1 VELEQWLGKDNI
13 IGMDI
18 WKKKYQH
25 DDETLEQWFD
35 RVSNGNKEIKQLIID
50 KKFLFGGRILA
61 NRGLQKEGRN
71 VSLSNCYVIK
81 PPEDNIESIFKTCGK
96 LARTFSYS
104 GGCGIDI
111 SNLRPKNAI
120 VNNAAK
126 FTTGSVSF
134 MDLFSK
140 VTETIGQ
147 NGRRG
152 ALMISISC
160 NHPDLE
166 DFINIKRDL
175 SKVTSANISVRFTD
189 DFMKAVENN
198 ENYTL
203 RHQYSSSLGTKE
215 VEKEISAKRLF
226 EKFVES
232 NWSMAE
238 PGALFW
244 DRIEKWNLLSNTK
257 SFHYAGTNPCLSGDT
272 IIHTARGRNKIK
284 DLVGKT
290 PYLFTMTKDGSFTI
304 QKAERI
310 WKTKENAEV
319 LKVNLDFSSIT
330 CTPDHR
336 IYTVNRGYVEAKD
349 LIVGDRVAT
358 FKFVNFKRNE
368 NALCEQV
375 VRSIIKLEEKED
387 VYDIEVPET
396 HNFVANEI
404 VVHNCAEEPLPAGG
418 SCLLGSLNLAEF
430 VKNGS
435 FDYSDFEKSVRIA
448 TRALNDVLE
457 EGLELHPLK
466 EQRDSVA
473 RWKQIGLGIFGL
485 ADMLIKLRIKYGS
498 IKSLEVCNIIGNIMI
513 NESCRES
520 SLIAKEKGSFNDF
533 NADEILST
541 KFVEQNLNE
550 DVKNS
555 IKINGLRNSQLLTCA
570 PTGSLSN
577 MFQVSGGIEPIYNY
591 GYWRT
596 TKSLHGTDVK
606 YRIYTP
612 IVKDYIEKNNLKD
625 DSELPEFFTNALL
638 LNYNERLRMQSV
650 WQRHID
656 GAISSTLNIPHET
669 TKEQVFKIYL
679 QAWKSKLKGIT
690 IFRDGC
696 DRVPILSNSS
706 EKKELKRGDLL
717 SKDNLIGLKRTLKTG
732 CVDSETEYFN
742 GFEWKKISE
751 YSDSDMV
758 LQYCEDGHAE
768 LVKPLEYIKRK
779 ANNMYRIKT
788 KYGLDM
794 VLSSDHR
801 NVVFKYNPYSKKH
814 TMLIKTTD
822 EIIDMDSQYV
832 NGFPYHFLTSFDYS
846 GKGISLSIPEIRLCV
861 AIFADGCFHYEKP
874 HLSRCFI
881 TLFKERK
888 KQRLRTLLD
897 LCNYQ
902 YSESN
907 IKRKGY
913 TNFYFKSPLGT
924 QEKTFPKEWYNCSKE
939 QLEAIFDEVF
949 YWDGYEKKHNQY
961 TTNNKQNA
969 DFIQFVCT
977 VLGKRATINISK
989 ENTDSLDKKH
999 CNKLYRVDWTDRIF
1013 VSMINKKHRNIT
1025 LYKNHD
1031 GYDYCFKVPS
1041 TMLVLRR
1048 NNKIFITGNCGN
1060 LHASAFFD
1068 NETGEFVELFLG
1080 KGSQGGCL
1088 STLNGLARLVSLSA
1102 RAGAK
1107 LDDIIGQLKSANACP
1122 SYVVR
1127 TATQKDTSKGS
1138 CCPSAI
1144 ANALKEMSEQIKSMK
1159 NINIDNKI
1167 EVKAVDSNKL
1177 CPMCKSELKHTN
1189 GCIECKNCGWT
1200 KCNL

>member
-1 VELEQWLGKDNI
+1 MEIEQWLGKDNQ
-13 IGMDI
+13 IGIDI

-25 DDETLEQWFD
+25 DDETLEEWFD

-120 VNNAAK
+120 VNNAAQY
-126 FTTGSVSF
+126 TTGSVSF

-175 SKVTSANISVRFTD
+175 NKVTSANISVRFTD

-198 ENYTL
+198 ENYRL
-203 RHQYSSSLGTKE
+203 KHQYSSSLGNMT
-215 VEKEISAKRLF
+215 VEKEINAKKLF

-244 DRIEKWNLLSNTK
+244 DRIEKWNLLSNTN

-272 IIHTARGRNKIK
+272 IIYTSRGRNRIK

-290 PYLFTMTKDGSFTI
+290 PYLYTMTEDGNFTL

-310 WKTKENAEV
+310 WKTKENTEV
-319 LKVNLDFSSIT
+319 LKVNLDFSFIT

-336 IYTVNRGYVEAKD
+336 IFTTNRGYVEAKD
-349 LIVGDRVAT
+349 LIVGDKVAT

-368 NALCEQV
+368 NALCEQI
-375 VRSIIKLEEKED
+375 VRSVIKLDEKED

-430 VKNGS
+430 VKNEC
-435 FDYSDFEKSVRIA
+435 FDYADFKKSVRIA
-448 TRALNDVLE
+448 TRALNEVLE

-466 EQRDSVA
+466 EQRESVT

-485 ADMLIKLRIKYGS
+485 ADMLIKLKIKYGS
-498 IKSLEVCNIIGNIMI
+498 IKSLKLCNDIGNIMI

-520 SLIAKEKGSFNDF
+520 SSIAKKKGSFNDF

-541 KFVEQNLNE
+541 EFAEQNLNE

-555 IKINGLRNSQLLTCA
+555 IRVNGLRNSQLLTCA

-612 IVKDYIEKNNLKD
+612 IVKEYIEKNNLKD

-638 LNYNERLRMQSV
+638 LDYNERLRMQAV
-650 WQRHID
+650 WQRYID

-732 CVDSETEYFN
+732 C
-742 GFEWKKISE
+742 
-751 YSDSDMV
+751 
-758 LQYCEDGHAE
+758 
-768 LVKPLEYIKRK
+768 
-779 ANNMYRIKT
+779 
-788 KYGLDM
+788 
-794 VLSSDHR
+794 
-801 NVVFKYNPYSKKH
+801 
-814 TMLIKTTD
+814 
-822 EIIDMDSQYV
+822 
-832 NGFPYHFLTSFDYS
+832 
-846 GKGISLSIPEIRLCV
+846 
-861 AIFADGCFHYEKP
+861 
-874 HLSRCFI
+874 
-881 TLFKERK
+881 
-888 KQRLRTLLD
+888 
-897 LCNYQ
+897 
-902 YSESN
+902 
-907 IKRKGY
+907 
-913 TNFYFKSPLGT
+913 
-924 QEKTFPKEWYNCSKE
+924 
-939 QLEAIFDEVF
+939 
-949 YWDGYEKKHNQY
+949 
-961 TTNNKQNA
+961 
-969 DFIQFVCT
+969 
-977 VLGKRATINISK
+977 
-989 ENTDSLDKKH
+989 
-999 CNKLYRVDWTDRIF
+999 
-1013 VSMINKKHRNIT
+1013 
-1025 LYKNHD
+1025 
-1031 GYDYCFKVPS
+1031 
-1041 TMLVLRR
+1041 
-1048 NNKIFITGNCGN
+1048 GN
-1060 LHASAFFD
+1060 LHCSAFFD

-1144 ANALKEMSEQIKSMK
+1144 ANALKEMSEQIKTMK
-1159 NINIDNKI
+1159 NININNKI
-1167 EVKAVDSNKL
+1167 EVKVVDSNKL